1 MWFCFKDA
9 FLSVVHKDCD
19 DNELLVRARVKGHIE
34 AIFPEAKVKRTTGAD
49 YLYRAVLKREE
60 VGQVLMQLTLSYA
73 ASNFKNS
80 VKDHKLHHAYAQVW
94 RTMAQ
99 LQKVAPFSRGEVG
112 KAKTSAIRP

>member
-19 DNELLVRARVKGHIE
+19 DDELLVRARVKGHIE
-34 AIFPEAKVKRTTGAD
+34 AIFPHAQVQRTAGAD
-49 YLYRAVLKREE
+49 YLYRVVLKREE
-60 VGQVLMQLTLSYA
+60 VGQVLMQLTLNYEA
-73 ASNFKNS
+73 PNFKDS

-99 LQKVAPFSRGEVG
+99 LQKVPPFSRGKVS
-112 KAKTSAIRP
+112 KDKRKK